1 MLSMKQLEVP
11 MVREMYALAERLV
24 ADEKPSELV
33 EPDSIPSDAYRQR
46 TVKALLRLG
55 LIECTGGPYFFD
67 MIPYAP
73 SLRAAEA
80 LAHIATEEIGHGR
93 MLLECL
99 EPFGV
104 EYEDLARDQ
113 FATGAQARMS
123 AVALAD
129 PSVYGARSWED
140 VLAITMLIDPAGI
153 LLVGARVLSNYGPLA
168 RVGAATLIEERGHAA
183 YWEVWGKDVFASA
196 EGCAELQRS
205 IDKIYPIA
213 MGSLGR
219 AESINPEFRVE
230 REMGIWRVDPAE
242 LQQTLREMLE
252 ITLPAV
258 GLQIPDSDP
267 DYSNAF
273 W

>member
-11 MVREMYALAERLV
+11 MVREMYSLAERL
-24 ADEKPSELV
+24 ALDEKTPGLV
-33 EPDSIPSDAYRQR
+33 EPDTIPSDAYRER
-46 TVKALLRLG
+46 IVKALLRMG

-67 MIPYAP
+67 MLPYAP
-73 SLRAAEA
+73 NLRAAEA

-104 EYEDLARDQ
+104 DYHALACDQ
-113 FATGAQARMS
+113 FRTGAETRMA

-129 PSVYGARSWED
+129 PNVYGARSWED
-140 VLAITMLIDPAGI
+140 VLATTMLIDPAGI
-153 LLVGARVLSNYGPLA
+153 LIVGARVLSNYGPLA
-168 RVGAATLIEERGHAA
+168 RAGAATLIEERDHAA
-183 YWEVWGKDVFASA
+183 YWEIWGQDVLASA
-196 EGCAELQRS
+196 EGRAELQRS
-205 IDKIYPIA
+205 VDKIYPIA
-213 MGSLGR
+213 MGSLGH
-219 AESINPEFRVE
+219 AESDDREFRIE
-230 REMGIWRVDPAE
+230 KEMGIWRVDPAD

-252 ITLPAV
+252 LTLPAI
-258 GLQIPDSDP
+258 GLRIPDSDP

>member
-11 MVREMYALAERLV
+11 MVREMYSLAERLA
-24 ADEKPSELV
+24 ADEKLPGFV

-46 TVKALLRLG
+46 IVQVLLRSG

-73 SLRAAEA
+73 DLRAAEA
-80 LAHIATEEIGHGR
+80 LAHIAAEEIGHGR

-104 EYEDLARDQ
+104 DYQDRARDQ
-113 FATGAQARMS
+113 FSTPTQTRMA
-123 AVALAD
+123 AVQLAD

-153 LLVGARVLSNYGPLA
+153 LIVGARTLSNYGPLA
-168 RVGAATLIEERGHAA
+168 RAGAATLIEERGHAA
-183 YWEVWGKDVFASA
+183 YWEKWGMDVLASA
-196 EGCAELQRS
+196 EGRAEVQRS
-205 IDKIYPIA
+205 VDKIYPIA

-219 AESINPEFRVE
+219 PESINPEFRVE
-230 REMGIWRVDPAE
+230 REMGIWRDDPAE
-242 LQQTLREMLE
+242 LQRTLREMLE
-252 ITLPAV
+252 CTLPAV
-258 GLQIPDSDP
+258 GLRIPDSDP